1 MPDDHSP
8 QTIHVP
14 LLIGEA
20 FGRVEIPLA
29 GLPDGVAAFTIP
41 RKDPRGEV
49 RVPVDR
55 KGRIRVKEADLVTTR
70 PVEAFVPPARLST
83 TELGW
88 ILETVLS
95 RRWQTVRNK
104 LGERAW
110 PLAVELIRAGGVV
123 IRCSVTDVRT
133 YEPRSLR
140 LTQAWAAQAEDLLR
154 EIRGLPVPSTSRAG
168 LMAVMTGIP
177 ELEDEAAL
185 LASVSGDAPLR
196 VPPGSR
202 TGAGAWTAYEAA
214 IRAACY
220 WHQHQGA
227 DRRLTEREVAAK
239 ALGGSKKW
247 TPAGKA
253 AFENVFGRPLDVLLD
268 KAEHEIRVRGP
279 LRWTVG
285 SVVADA
291 MKGHPWIGLPSGGIH
306 LVGRIERRARGVLVV
321 ENSDTFQQV
330 CLLPSVTDRWLCVWG
345 KGSTQDSIVA
355 FLRSMSNVPIAAW
368 CDLDAY
374 GVRIV
379 SDLARRLGREIA
391 PVGMSVELY
400 TNGIKYRPDDLTESQ
415 RVADQMAIDGIE
427 SLRDLAK
434 AIAASGGLGCE
445 QETLYDQVLPALAG
459 ELAKLELPAVPMKTL
474 RPELSLPVP
483 R

>member
-1 MPDDHSP
+1 MPDKRSP
-8 QTIHVP
+8 QIVHVP

-41 RKDPRGEV
+41 RKDPDGEV

-70 PVEAFVPPARLST
+70 PVEAFVPPTGLST

-95 RRWQTVRNK
+95 RRWQTVQNK

-110 PLAVELIRAGGVV
+110 PLAIELIRAGGVV

-140 LTQAWAAQAEDLLR
+140 LTHAWAAQTEDLLR
-154 EIRGLPVPSTSRAG
+154 EIRGLPVPGAARTG
-168 LMAVMTGIP
+168 LMAVMAGIP
-177 ELEDEAAL
+177 ELEAEAAL
-185 LASVSGDAPLR
+185 LASVSGDASLR

-220 WHQHQGA
+220 WHQHQTA
-227 DRRLTEREVAAK
+227 DRRLTEREVAAQ

-253 AFENVFGRPLDVLLD
+253 AFENVLGKPLDVLLD

-291 MKGHPWIGLPSGGIH
+291 TKGHPWIGLPSEGIH
-306 LVGRIERRARGVLVV
+306 LVGRIERHAHGVLVV
-321 ENSDTFQQV
+321 ENSDTFRQV
-330 CLLPSVTDRWLCVWG
+330 CLLSSVTDSWLCVWG
-345 KGSTQDSIVA
+345 KGSTTDGVVA
-355 FLRSMSNVPIAAW
+355 FLKTMSDIPIAVW

-374 GVRIV
+374 GIQIV
-379 SDLARRLGREIA
+379 SDLANRLEREIT
-391 PVGMSVELY
+391 PVGMGVDLY
-400 TNGIKYRPDDLTESQ
+400 AKGTKYTPKDLADSQ
-415 RVADQMAIDGIE
+415 RVAARMTTESIE
-427 SLRDLAK
+427 SLRNLAR
-434 AIAASGGLGCE
+434 AISASGGLGCE
-445 QETLYDQVLPALAG
+445 QEALYDKVLPTLTADLVAL
-459 ELAKLELPAVPMKTL
+459 E
-474 RPELSLPVP
+474 
-483 R
+483 